1 MSRGTVSTSIFLIIV
16 LIASI
21 AVAQE
26 RSKIRVFISDSDS
39 WEMTGDAVGV
49 DPAIGAQIRGG
60 ARPQTAE
67 IVKTFNERCPDLIVT
82 SKQDRA
88 DYVVL
93 LQHEGGK
100 DLIRKD
106 NKFVVYN
113 RDGDAIKS
121 GSTRSLGNSVK
132 DACKA
137 IMDDVN

>member
-1 MSRGTVSTSIFLIIV
+1 MSRGAVTTSIFLVTV

-26 RSKIRVFISDSDS
+26 RSRIRVFISESDS
-39 WEMTGDAVGV
+39 WEMTGGAGGV
-49 DPAIGAQIRGG
+49 EDGFGGGIQGG

-67 IVKTFNERCPDLIVT
+67 IVKTFNERCPNVIVT
-82 SKQDRA
+82 SKREKA
-88 DYVVL
+88 DYIVL

-106 NKFVVYN
+106 NKFVVYD

-132 DACKA
+132 NACKA
-137 IMDDVN
+137 IMDDIN